1 MNKGMFKL
9 GTRELDCAELPA
21 QNGIVHTLGTLY
33 HCVQICSVSPI
44 FAQFRPYLLG
54 FAHICS
60 VSPCQ
65 KSLEKECGR
74 GYKIVHCLGA
84 KEKMWTR

>member
-1 MNKGMFKL
+1 MRLIIKFNEYEDVR
-9 GTRELDCAELPA
+9 TWYRELDCADLPA

-33 HCVQICSVSPI
+33 HSV
-44 FAQFRPYLLG
+44 
-54 FAHICS
+54 HICS

-65 KSLEKECGR
+65 TSLEKECSR
-74 GYKIVHCLGA
+74 GYKTVLCLGA